1 MKFSLSIKQFLRLQS
16 LVNSVC
22 RVPGLVIPAR
32 DAVRVKGADV
42 IAPPSPAALFCL
54 FEIPAPTPSLKD
66 QCSPKNTLK
75 HCPVLQSNR
84 PDPMKPPQ
92 REPRINSSATG
103 FGGGRTGFVLS
114 PARWHHC
121 SSAHFKYHSFPLFL
135 CRKRPGGARGRSW
148 GCPLHKKGFIPLSTV
163 VLIRI

>member
-66 QCSPKNTLK
+66 QGT
-75 HCPVLQSNR
+75 
-84 PDPMKPPQ
+84 
-92 REPRINSSATG
+92 ETG
-103 FGGGRTGFVLS
+103 FSQNHIKILS
-114 PARWHHC
+114 C
-121 SSAHFKYHSFPLFL
+121 SAK
-135 CRKRPGGARGRSW
+135 
-148 GCPLHKKGFIPLSTV
+148 
-163 VLIRI
+163 